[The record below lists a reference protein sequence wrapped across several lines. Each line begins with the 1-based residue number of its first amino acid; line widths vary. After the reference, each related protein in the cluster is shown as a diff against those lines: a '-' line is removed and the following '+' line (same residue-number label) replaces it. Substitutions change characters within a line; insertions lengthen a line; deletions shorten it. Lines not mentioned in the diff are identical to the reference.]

1 VLPTGILKKKYIY
14 NKDSITGDK
23 KTMESGD
30 NSRLAW
36 GYIAKKRREQEQEN
50 ASVPSVWDFN
60 HDPHKEEGG
69 SDKVLRTFVYG
80 TLKFGGSNFISMG
93 LNHNL
98 IKMVPA
104 KILGATLYAFPKYP
118 AAKEVS
124 NSIVLGQILYLRD
137 EEGVIL
143 RGLDRLERVKD
154 RLYYRK
160 TILAYPLDLSE
171 PDGVECEA
179 YFIHPNAFESGI
191 RFKMLRKH
199 QGEAWFE

>member
-1 VLPTGILKKKYIY
+1 
-14 NKDSITGDK
+14 
-23 KTMESGD
+23 MEK

-36 GYIAKKRREQEQEN
+36 AYIAKRRREQEEDGGGFVTS
-50 ASVPSVWDFN
+50 AWDFS
-60 HDPHKEEGG
+60 HHVPHKEGEDEG
-69 SDKVLRTFVYG
+69 KVLKAFVYG

-93 LNHNL
+93 LDHYL

-143 RGLDRLERVKD
+143 RGLDRLEQVKD